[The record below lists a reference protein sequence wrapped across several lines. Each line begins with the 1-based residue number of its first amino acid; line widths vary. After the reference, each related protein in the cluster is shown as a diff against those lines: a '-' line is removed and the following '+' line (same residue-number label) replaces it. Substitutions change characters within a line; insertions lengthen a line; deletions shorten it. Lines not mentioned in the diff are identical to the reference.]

1 MHWLS
6 LGLISMALSA
16 LIGTTDKVFLER
28 FYKNPIAYPFFTAFF
43 LGVYCLLILLVR
55 IALNQFTV
63 HTFTEVIIAMM
74 PGILFFVTA
83 IISSRVMLQADA
95 STVYGA
101 SQIGPIFSLGWGT
114 IIFGNIFLPVNY
126 IGVFT
131 VVVCAILLTWEGP
144 AKGGNILRLNK
155 VVWWVIIAALFR
167 SLSEVFLKV
176 AVSELAF
183 WDAFALS
190 RLGML
195 FPLVYIFSRRSLR
208 EQVLLPIKRSGIK
221 VFWMTAVIEVFA
233 LINLVILTMAFA
245 SGPLALVSTTQS
257 ITPLFVLLFSAVFNY
272 FHPGIVPLRNKAL
285 SVAAK
290 VVISLVIVF
299 GVYMLYVGH

>member
-43 LGVYCLLILLVR
+43 LGIFCLLIMLVR
-55 IALNQFTV
+55 IGLNQFTV
-63 HTFTEVIIAMM
+63 RSFTDVIIAMM

-126 IGVFT
+126 IGLFI
-131 VVVCAILLTWEGP
+131 VVACAMLLTWEGSIE
-144 AKGGNILRLNK
+144 GGSILRLNK
-155 VVWWVIIAALFR
+155 VIWWVIIAALFR
-167 SLSEVFLKV
+167 SLSEVFLKI
-176 AVSELAF
+176 AVSELDF

-195 FPLVYIFSRRSLR
+195 LPLIYIFSRRSLR
-208 EQVLLPIKRSGIK
+208 EQVLLPIRLSGGK
-221 VFWMTAVIEVFA
+221 VFWMTAVIQVFA
-233 LINLVILTMAFA
+233 LINLMILTLAF
-245 SGPLALVSTTQS
+245 SKGPLALVSTTQS
-257 ITPLFVLLFSAVFNY
+257 ITPLFVIFFSAVFNY

-285 SVAAK
+285 SMAAK